1 MFYRILLSF
10 FVVFAGVAGTAS
22 AEPPTP
28 NILFI
33 YTDDQSFRTVSCYP
47 DAYNFANTP
56 HIDALAKRGIRFDQ
70 AYIGAKCVP
79 SRAGMLTGR
88 FQYACAEGPQY
99 KWWTTALRD
108 KGYYT
113 GMIGKWH
120 WGKGAEAH
128 QHGTAWDWS
137 VVWDHGQYAAAG
149 GYYYD
154 QKVMINGADPVDLE
168 GYSTDR
174 YTEYSVEFIKER
186 AAEPSKPW
194 FHWVAYGAVHGP
206 YTPADRHKGTLDD
219 KPAPKIPEDIYG
231 PRPDKPV
238 HRQGGRW
245 QTNADGEPIF
255 KGKTLEFW
263 AKQQTEAVLAI
274 DDGVG
279 QMIQA
284 LKETGQLENTIIVF
298 TSDQGY
304 VWGHHGLK
312 GKIWP
317 YAAAIRC
324 PLIVS
329 YPKGYPQ
336 DVVCKIPVNGMDL
349 IRTFHAIAEAEPD
362 QVLHGRD
369 MTPVLKQPES
379 QDVASEWNKTP
390 TMMTYTRNT
399 YTAERMLEK
408 LSINSW
414 SSFIIGGKDNK
425 KTLNTPNP
433 GDGWD
438 PCYFM
443 TIDGE
448 YKYIRYI
455 FPNRIEEL
463 YDINADPDELTNLSL
478 KPEHKARVTKM
489 RNDLTA
495 YLKTVGGES
504 FVDLLPAPK
513 TDRSAPKPLPKP
525 QTSDV
530 PSNIPDSET
539 AYHKTGKGRVH
550 VVGCRRLT
558 SDPKE
563 LAAMNQMT
571 VGQFKAKGLTP
582 CSRCVTDYKP
592 SSTPTPA
599 PKPDA
604 EPKADSKP
612 PAGEVLVYQINGKQ
626 RVHVV
631 GCRRLTTDP
640 DELAKL
646 TSMTLTQAKAKGLVL
661 CSRCPGSTT
670 EGRGNP

>member
-1 MFYRILLSF
+1 VI
-10 FVVFAGVAGTAS
+10 FAGAASTVS
-22 AEPPTP
+22 AEPETP

-47 DAYNFANTP
+47 GAYNFADTP
-56 HIDALAKRGIRFDQ
+56 NIDRLAEQGIRFDQ

-88 FQYACAEGPQY
+88 YQYACAEGPEY
-99 KWWTTALRD
+99 KWWTTALRT

-128 QHGTAWDWS
+128 QHGVAWDWS
-137 VVWDHGQYAAAG
+137 VVWDHGQYDAAG

-154 QKVMINGADPVDLE
+154 QKVMINGGEPEDLE

-174 YTEYSVEFIKER
+174 YTDYTVEFIKER
-186 AAEPSKPW
+186 GEEPDKPW
-194 FHWVAYGAVHGP
+194 FHWLAYGAVHGP

-219 KPAPKIPEDIYG
+219 KPAPEVPDDIYG

-238 HRQGGRW
+238 HRQGSRW
-245 QTNADGEPIF
+245 KTNEDGEPIF

-263 AKQQTEAVLAI
+263 AKQQTEAVAAI

-279 QMIQA
+279 RIMKA
-284 LKETGQLENTIIVF
+284 LEETGQLENTIVVF

-324 PLIVS
+324 PLIVM

-336 DVVCKIPVNGMDL
+336 GTVCKTPVNGMDL
-349 IRTFHAIAEAEPD
+349 IRTFHSIAEAEPD

-369 MTPVLKQPES
+369 MTPLLEKPES
-379 QDVASEWNKTP
+379 KEVAAEWNKTP

-399 YTAERMLEK
+399 YTAERMVEK

-414 SSFIIGGKDNK
+414 SSFIIGGKDDK
-425 KTLNTPNP
+425 KKLNTPNP

-463 YDINADPDELTNLSL
+463 YDINADPDELTNLSM
-478 KPEHKARVTKM
+478 KPEHKDRVAKM
-489 RNDLTA
+489 RGDLIE
-495 YLKTVGGES
+495 YLKNTGGAS
-504 FVDLLPAPK
+504 FVDLLPPPK
-513 TDRSAPKPLPKP
+513 TDLTAPKPVQAEGNTGK
-525 QTSDV
+525 
-530 PSNIPDSET
+530 NIPDTET
-539 AYHKTGKGRVH
+539 AFYVEGK
-550 VVGCRRLT
+550 
-558 SDPKE
+558 
-563 LAAMNQMT
+563 N
-571 VGQFKAKGLTP
+571 
-582 CSRCVTDYKP
+582 
-592 SSTPTPA
+592 
-599 PKPDA
+599 
-604 EPKADSKP
+604 
-612 PAGEVLVYQINGKQ
+612 

-640 DELAKL
+640 KELAAL
-646 TSMTLTQAKAKGLVL
+646 TQMTVGQAKAKGLPPCSRCVTDYAAQKAPKAEAEPPSDEVTVYYNEGKKRVHVLGCKRLPTAPDELATFKKMTPAEAKVKGLPL

-670 EGRGNP
+670 SGRAKD

>member
-1 MFYRILLSF
+1 MHLKALLSF
-10 FVVFAGVAGTAS
+10 IVVSAGLANALS
-22 AEPPTP
+22 AEPETP

-33 YTDDQSFRTVSCYP
+33 FTDDQSFRTVSCYP

-56 HIDALAKRGIRFDQ
+56 HIDALAKKGIRFDQ

-88 FQYACAEGPQY
+88 YQYACSEGPQY
-99 KWWTTALRD
+99 KWWTTALRT

-154 QKVMINGADPVDLE
+154 QKVMINGGPPQELE

-174 YTEYSVEFIKER
+174 YTDYTVEFIKER
-186 AAEPSKPW
+186 AQEADKPW
-194 FHWVAYGAVHGP
+194 FHWLAYGAVHGP

-219 KPAPKIPEDIYG
+219 KPAPAIPEDIYG

-245 QTNADGEPIF
+245 KKNEDGEPIY

-263 AKQQTEAVLAI
+263 AKQQTEAVSAI

-279 QMIQA
+279 RIMKA
-284 LKETGQLENTIIVF
+284 LKETGQLENTIVVF

-324 PLIVS
+324 PLIVM

-336 DVVCKIPVNGMDL
+336 GVVCKTPVNGMDL
-349 IRTFHAIAEAEPD
+349 IRTFHAVAEAEPD

-369 MTPVLKQPES
+369 MTPLLERPES
-379 QDVASEWNKTP
+379 KDVAAVWNKTP

-399 YTAERMLEK
+399 YNAELMAEK
-408 LSINSW
+408 LKANSW
-414 SSFIIGGKDNK
+414 SSFTIGGKGNK
-425 KTLNTPNP
+425 KKLNSPNP

-443 TIDGE
+443 TLDGE

-463 YDINADPDELTNLSL
+463 YDINADPDELNNLSMM
-478 KPEHKARVTKM
+478 PEHKDRLAKM
-489 RNDLTA
+489 RLGLIE
-495 YLKTVGGES
+495 YLKNTGGEP

-513 TDRSAPKPLPKP
+513 TDHKAKPPKQEVVD
-525 QTSDV
+525 QTGQD
-530 PSNIPDSET
+530 IPDSET
-539 AYHKTGKGRVH
+539 AYHIKGK
-550 VVGCRRLT
+550 
-558 SDPKE
+558 K
-563 LAAMNQMT
+563 
-571 VGQFKAKGLTP
+571 
-582 CSRCVTDYKP
+582 
-592 SSTPTPA
+592 
-599 PKPDA
+599 
-604 EPKADSKP
+604 
-612 PAGEVLVYQINGKQ
+612 

-640 DELAKL
+640 NELA
-646 TSMTLTQAKAKGLVL
+646 TLTQMTVGQAKAKGLPPCSRCLTDYAPAKKPKATGEPPAGDKFVYQIDDKKRVHRIGCKRLTTDPKELAKLKKMTLDEAEAKGLPL

-670 EGRGNP
+670 PGKGNP

>member
-1 MFYRILLSF
+1 MQRSVLACVLLTLF
-10 FVVFAGVAGTAS
+10 MALADDAPAALADDAS
-22 AEPPTP
+22 P

-33 YTDDQSFRTVSCYP
+33 YTDDQSYQTVSCYP
-47 DAYNFANTP
+47 GAYNYANTP
-56 HIDALAKRGIRFDQ
+56 NIDRLAERGIRFDQ

-99 KWWTTALRD
+99 KWWTTALRA

-154 QKVMINGADPVDLE
+154 QKVMINGGEPQDLE

-174 YTEYSVEFIKER
+174 YTDYTVQFIKER
-186 AAEPSKPW
+186 AKNPDQPW

-206 YTPADRHKGTLDD
+206 YTPADRHDGTLAD
-219 KPAPKIPEDIYG
+219 KPKTKVPEDIYG
-231 PRPDKPV
+231 PRPGKPV
-238 HRQGGRW
+238 HRQGSKW
-245 QTNADGEPIF
+245 KQDADGDPIY
-255 KGKTLEFW
+255 KGKKLDFW

-279 QMIQA
+279 RMLKA
-284 LKETGQLENTIIVF
+284 LEETGQLDNTLIVF

-329 YPKGYPQ
+329 YPKRYPSGA
-336 DVVCKIPVNGMDL
+336 VCETPVNGMDL
-349 IRTFHAIAEAEPD
+349 IRTFHAVADAEPD

-369 MTPVLKQPES
+369 MTPLL
-379 QDVASEWNKTP
+379 VAPRSKSVADRWNQTP

-399 YTAERMLEK
+399 YTSERMVEK
-408 LSINSW
+408 LKANSW
-414 SSFIIGGKDNK
+414 SSFIVGGKGDK
-425 KTLNTPNP
+425 RKLNTPNP

-443 TIDGE
+443 TLDGRH
-448 YKYIRYI
+448 KYIRYI

-463 YDINADPDELTNLSL
+463 YDLHADPHELNNLAVDPKYKDRL
-478 KPEHKARVTKM
+478 EEM
-489 RNDLTA
+489 REGLIA
-495 YLKTVGGES
+495 YLKETGGAS
-504 FVDLLPAPK
+504 FVDLLPPPK
-513 TDRSAPKPLPKP
+513 TDYSAVQPEPQAEKPEKTEGLP
-525 QTSDV
+525 
-530 PSNIPDSET
+530 PDDATVYYNE
-539 AYHKTGKGRVH
+539 GKKRVH
-550 VVGCRRLT
+550 IVGCRRLPT
-558 SDPKE
+558 DPKQLE
-563 LAAMNQMT
+563 KFTTMT
-571 VGQFKAKGLTP
+571 YA
-582 CSRCVTDYKP
+582 
-592 SSTPTPA
+592 
-599 PKPDA
+599 
-604 EPKADSKP
+604 
-612 PAGEVLVYQINGKQ
+612 
-626 RVHVV
+626 
-631 GCRRLTTDP
+631 
-640 DELAKL
+640 
-646 TSMTLTQAKAKGLVL
+646 QAKAKGLPL

-670 EGRGNP
+670 HGKGNPR